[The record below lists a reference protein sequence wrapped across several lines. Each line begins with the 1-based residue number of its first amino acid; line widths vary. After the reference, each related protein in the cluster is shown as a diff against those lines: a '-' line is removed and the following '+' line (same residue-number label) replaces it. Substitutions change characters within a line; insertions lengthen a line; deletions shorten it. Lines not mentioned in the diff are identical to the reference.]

1 MAIGGADC
9 SGSASGPTVTIDVG
23 VTLDPGA
30 TVTCTLTM
38 TIDDPLP
45 AGVTTFENTA
55 TVVDDG
61 SGGPDPTPDNNTAI
75 DVDQKDPAATPDLVV
90 TKDDGETEVAPG
102 QTLTYAVT
110 VTNVGP
116 VGATNV
122 RVTDTIPT
130 DTTFVSCA
138 TPTGTVT
145 VPCAFDPTTGAVTTT
160 FSPLAGGGGTATLE
174 VTVTVN
180 DPLPAAVEE
189 ITNTA
194 TATDDGGNG
203 PDPTPDDN
211 TDTDT
216 DTVDASPDMSIVKV
230 PEASLVVPGQ
240 TYGYD
245 LTVANG
251 GDQDATG
258 VTVNDTVPDGLT
270 VDCGTVTPAPTS
282 CDAGTGAIVWGPPL
296 APDGTATDP
305 WPAGDTATFSYE
317 VTVDNPAAAGTTS
330 FTNTATVAD
339 DGLNGI
345 DPTPENNESSATT
358 TLDIGPGRT
367 QPDLSVVKDDGV
379 DVAAARGHPHLR
391 RHGHE
396 QRQHRGHQRGGD

>member
-1 MAIGGADC
+1 MTNTATASEATSLPDVVDGERTVPDVSADASLNVVAPDLELTKTDNDVLVAPGDTQVYELTVRNAGGAPASGIEITDTLPPNTTFVAIGGADC
-9 SGSASGPTVTIDVG
+9 SGSASGQTVTIDVG

-45 AGVTTFENTA
+45 AGATTFENTA

-75 DVDQKDPAATPDLVV
+75 DIDQKDPAATPDLVV

-130 DTTFVSCA
+130 DTTFVSCRDA
-138 TPTGTVT
+138 HRHGHGRPAPST
-145 VPCAFDPTTGAVTTT
+145 PTTGAVTTT

-189 ITNTA
+189 ITNTV

-258 VTVNDTVPDGLT
+258 VT
-270 VDCGTVTPAPTS
+270 
-282 CDAGTGAIVWGPPL
+282 
-296 APDGTATDP
+296 
-305 WPAGDTATFSYE
+305 
-317 VTVDNPAAAGTTS
+317 
-330 FTNTATVAD
+330 
-339 DGLNGI
+339 
-345 DPTPENNESSATT
+345 
-358 TLDIGPGRT
+358 
-367 QPDLSVVKDDGV
+367 
-379 DVAAARGHPHLR
+379 
-391 RHGHE
+391 
-396 QRQHRGHQRGGD
+396 